1 MNFTDFI
8 LIIYLT
14 PLIRDI
20 LILYCTSEN
29 VKFLVIFAFWGREG
43 GRGEGDEEGRG
54 EGRGG
59 GEGRSFMA
67 NFLRQSLIIAVQNEF
82 NFNASS
88 NN

>member
-43 GRGEGDEEGRG
+43 GGEGDEEGRG
-54 EGRGG
+54 EGMGG
-59 GEGRSFMA
+59 GKEGHSWQTFFD
-67 NFLRQSLIIAVQNEF
+67 NH
-82 NFNASS
+82 
-88 NN
+88 